1 MIYQIA
7 RCRLGSTRLAFW
19 PLPTAAA
26 FLLPGSVQAQAS
38 AVAASSALP
47 FKQDAG
53 GIDFPAAGG
62 VLLFFLLAAV
72 LLCFI
77 YASWRRK
84 GGELNKSRWLAW
96 MPSPVTGA
104 ELKVTASTRLAG
116 RTSLHVVE
124 WEGGKLLVACGE
136 QGVVRLAGM
145 ASTGGAGSEVQ
156 DRLPE
161 DLS

>member
-1 MIYQIA
+1 MFYQIV
-7 RCRLGSTRLAFW
+7 RCRFGNTRLAFG
-19 PLPTAAA
+19 PLLTAAA
-26 FLLPGSVQAQAS
+26 FLLPDSAQAQAS

-62 VLLFFLLAAV
+62 VLLFFLMAAV

-77 YASWRRK
+77 YAGWRRK

-96 MPSPVTGA
+96 MPSPVPGA

-136 QGVVRLAGM
+136 QGVVRLADI
-145 ASTGGAGSEVQ
+145 ASAGGAGLAVQ
-156 DRLPE
+156 DRLPG